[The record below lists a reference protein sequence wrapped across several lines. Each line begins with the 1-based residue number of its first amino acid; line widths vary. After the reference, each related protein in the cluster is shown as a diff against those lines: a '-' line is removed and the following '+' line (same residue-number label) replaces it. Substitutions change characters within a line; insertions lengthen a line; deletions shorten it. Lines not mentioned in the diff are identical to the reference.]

1 MAIKISKG
9 ILLSMME
16 TWVMLAFR
24 AQDFHRLFQYLF
36 PNNRCS
42 SSIFSMFQSPLGTT
56 GCFSFSGI
64 FLAFLINAV

>member
-24 AQDFHRLFQYLF
+24 AQDFHRLFQYLTYF
-36 PNNRCS
+36 P
-42 SSIFSMFQSPLGTT
+42 TT
-56 GCFSFSGI
+56 DVLALYSACFSLLWEQQGASPSQAFSWP
-64 FLAFLINAV
+64 F